1 MDRLAEAGPAAY
13 RGGVTPASSLRPAEA
28 PAHLNDPPAGLA
40 QARRL
45 LAETWGYGDFR
56 DGQVEVVTAI
66 LAGEDVLAVMP
77 TGSGKSLCFQLP
89 ALLLPGVTL
98 VVSPLLA
105 LMRDQVAALERLG
118 INAGCLNSEQDL
130 GERRRVEEELDRGRL
145 KLLYLSPER
154 LSQPA
159 TQERLVRAGVALLA
173 IDEAH
178 CVSQWGHDF
187 RPEYRLLG
195 EIAARIQPRSRAAF
209 TATADPTTQGDIA
222 NQLFETPPRMVV
234 RGFDRPNLRLA
245 MAPKQGRKRQL
256 LEFLEPRKAW
266 SGIVYCATRKKT
278 EEIAA
283 LLKAEGFGAEA
294 YHAGLETAVRR
305 AVETRFQREDGRVV
319 VATVAFGM
327 GIDKP
332 DVRYVAHTDLPK
344 SIESYY
350 QEIGRAG
357 RDGLP
362 AETLTLWGLDDVML
376 RRRQIDESDA
386 PEQVKRMERHRLAAL
401 VALCEAPRC
410 RRQTL
415 LAYFGE
421 KSPPCGNCDLC
432 AGGVELVEATELA
445 QKALSAILRTE
456 QRFGLEH
463 LVAVLRGDKTDQ
475 VLRFGHDRIKTF
487 GVGADVAVG
496 VWRGLFRQLYAAG
509 LAEMD
514 IARYGAWQVTE
525 EGWRVLRGEAGFQMR
540 RETLESGGGGRAKAR
555 RTAPIAAELD
565 DAAQLRFERLRALR
579 RAIAEDE
586 KVPAYVVFHDR
597 TLLEMARTNP
607 ADSLALS
614 TVPGVGAAKLKRY
627 GDRFLAELSAR

>member
-1 MDRLAEAGPAAY
+1 MIPGRGRLAEAAPGLY
-13 RGGVTPASSLRPAEA
+13 RGGVALPSLQPRP
-28 PAHLNDPPAGLA
+28 DPPPADLA
-40 QARRL
+40 RAREV

-56 DGQVEVVTAI
+56 DGQAEVVGAI
-66 LAGEDVLAVMP
+66 LAGHDVLAVMP

-89 ALLLPGVTL
+89 ALLLPGLTL

-118 INAGCLNSEQDL
+118 VPAACINSELTMD
-130 GERRRVEEELDRGRL
+130 ERRRVDEALDRGAL

-159 TQERLVRAGVALLA
+159 TQQRLARCGVSLLA

-195 EIAARIQPRSRAAF
+195 GIAERLAPRSRAAF

-222 NQLFETPPRMVV
+222 NQLFATPPRLVV

-266 SGIVYCATRKKT
+266 SGILYCASRKKT
-278 EEIAA
+278 EEYAE
-283 LLKAEGFGAEA
+283 LLRGEGFRAEA
-294 YHAGLETAVRR
+294 YHAGLESERRR
-305 AVETRFQREDGRVV
+305 AVEERFQREDGRVV

-362 AETLTLWGLDDVML
+362 ADTLTLWGLEDVAL

-386 PEQVKRMERHRLAAL
+386 PDEIKRVEHRRLAAL

-421 KSPPCGNCDLC
+421 KSEPCGNCDLC
-432 AGGVELVEATELA
+432 EGGVELVEATELA
-445 QKALSAILRTE
+445 QKALSAVLRTE

-463 LVAVLRGDKTDQ
+463 LINVLRGEKSEQ

-487 GVGADVAVG
+487 GVGAELAAKA
-496 VWRGLFRQLYAAG
+496 WRGVFRQLYAAG

-514 IARYGAWQVTE
+514 IARFGAWQVTDA
-525 EGWRVLRGEAGFQMR
+525 GWRVLRGEVPFQMR
-540 RETLESGGGGRAKAR
+540 REALEGRRGGERERRRA
-555 RTAPIAAELD
+555 APVADALD
-565 DAAQLRFERLRALR
+565 PAGQDRFERLRALR
-579 RAIAEDE
+579 RTIAEAE

-597 TLLEMARTNP
+597 TLLEMARVNP
-607 ADSLALS
+607 QDQLALS
-614 TVPGVGAAKLKRY
+614 TVPGVGAAKLRRY
-627 GDRFLAELSAR
+627 GERFLAVLRAGG

>member
-1 MDRLAEAGPAAY
+1 MGFAPTRRSPAIPDLAHSPPRAA
-13 RGGVTPASSLRPAEA
+13 TL
-28 PAHLNDPPAGLA
+28 D
-40 QARRL
+40 QARGL
-45 LAETWGYGDFR
+45 LAETWGYADFR
-56 DGQVEVVTAI
+56 DGQAEVVGAI

-89 ALLLPGVTL
+89 ALLLPNVTL

-118 INAGCLNSEQDL
+118 VAAACLNSEQDP
-130 GERRRVEEELDRGRL
+130 GERRRVEAELESGRL

-159 TQERLVRAGVALLA
+159 TQERLARQGVALLA

-195 EIAARIQPRSRAAF
+195 EIAARLEPRSRAAF
-209 TATADPTTQGDIA
+209 TATADPATQGDIA
-222 NQLFETPPRMVV
+222 VQLFVGQPRLVV

-245 MAPKQGRKRQL
+245 MAPKAGKKRQL

-266 SGIVYCATRKKT
+266 SGIVYCATRRKT
-278 EEIAA
+278 EETA
-283 LLKAEGFGAEA
+283 LLLAGEGFKAEA
-294 YHAGLETAVRR
+294 YHAGMEPDRRR

-332 DVRYVAHTDLPK
+332 DIRFVCHADLPG

-362 AETLTLWGLDDVML
+362 AETLTLWGLDDVKL
-376 RRRQIDESDA
+376 RRRQIDESEA
-386 PEQVKRMERHRLAAL
+386 PEAVKRMERHRLAAL

-421 KSPPCGNCDLC
+421 KSGPCGNCDLC

-445 QKALSAILRTE
+445 QKALSVILRTE

-463 LVAVLRGDKTDQ
+463 LVTVLRGEKSEQ

-487 GVGADVAVG
+487 GVGADVPAG

-514 IARYGAWQVTE
+514 IQRYGAWQVTE
-525 EGWRVLRGEAGFQMR
+525 EGWRVLRGELPFQMR
-540 RETLESGGGGRAKAR
+540 REALEAGGGGRRAR
-555 RTAPIAAELD
+555 VKRAAPIAAELEG
-565 DAAQLRFERLRALR
+565 DAQERFERLRALR
-579 RAIAEDE
+579 REIAEAE

-597 TLLEMARTNP
+597 TLLEMARANP
-607 ADSLALS
+607 ADALALS
-614 TVPGVGAAKLKRY
+614 VIPGVGAAKLKRY
-627 GDRFLAELSAR
+627 GERFLAALQASPS

>member
-1 MDRLAEAGPAAY
+1 MRPDAPLHETAYHDSPRSPAA
-13 RGGVTPASSLRPAEA
+13 TL
-28 PAHLNDPPAGLA
+28 D
-40 QARRL
+40 QARRV
-45 LAETWGYGDFR
+45 LAETWGYADFR
-56 DGQVEVVTAI
+56 DGQAEVVQAI
-66 LAGEDVLAVMP
+66 LEGQDVLAVMP

-118 INAGCLNSEQDL
+118 VAAGCLNSEQDL
-130 GERRRVEEELDRGRL
+130 GERRRIEEELESGRL

-159 TQERLVRAGVALLA
+159 TQERLARLGVALLA

-195 EIAARIQPRSRAAF
+195 EIAGRIEPRCRAAF

-222 NQLFETPPRMVV
+222 KQLFVGPPRMVV

-245 MAPKQGRKRQL
+245 MAPKAGKKRQL

-278 EEIAA
+278 EETAA
-283 LLKAEGFGAEA
+283 LLAGEGFKAEA
-294 YHAGLETAVRR
+294 YHAGLEPERRR

-344 SIESYY
+344 SIEAYY

-421 KSPPCGNCDLC
+421 KSQPCGNCDLC
-432 AGGVELVEATELA
+432 AGGVELVEASELA
-445 QKALSAILRTE
+445 QKALSAMVRTE

-463 LVAVLRGDKTDQ
+463 LVAVLRGDKTEQ

-487 GVGADVAVG
+487 GVGAEVAAG

-514 IARYGAWQVTE
+514 IARYGAWQVTD
-525 EGWRVLRGEAGFQMR
+525 EGWRVLKGELPFQMR
-540 RETLESGGGGRAKAR
+540 RETLEAGGGGRRERTR
-555 RTAPIAAELD
+555 RAPPIAAELD
-565 DAAQLRFERLRALR
+565 GAAQDRFERLRALR
-579 RAIAEDE
+579 REIAETE

-597 TLLEMARTNP
+597 TLLEMARANP
-607 ADSLALS
+607 PDTLSLS
-614 TVPGVGAAKLKRY
+614 VIPGVGAAKLKRY
-627 GDRFLAELSAR
+627 GERFLAALRAT